1 MKWFSLEGIMNEIK
15 RIRWPSWKDL
25 AEKSGKVLTFV
36 LLFMAFFVLAALVI
50 SGLLNLLGIT
60 A

>member
-1 MKWFSLEGIMNEIK
+1 MKWFSFEGIMNEIK

-36 LLFMAFFVLAALVI
+36 LLFMAFSI
-50 SGLLNLLGIT
+50 CGR
-60 A
+60 

>member
-1 MKWFSLEGIMNEIK
+1 MKWFSFEGIMNEIK

-25 AEKSGKVLTFV
+25 GEKTGKSLVFIG
-36 LLFMAFFVLAALVI
+36 LFMLFFVLAALII
-50 SGLLNLLGIT
+50 SGLLSLLGI